1 MANPLPYLASNKN
14 LPTLFEKITSAKIPD
29 TFTLMFLQNTIGLK
43 GSNDRQLIPFL
54 RYMGFLDQ
62 ANVPTATYRLLKGD
76 KKKTAWATGL
86 RNAYRPLFDADED
99 ADELPFEKLK
109 SLVSQVAG
117 TDDAATARIA
127 STFST
132 AAKLGDF
139 KAEPTEEPL
148 KEDDVKED
156 PPTDTKTNQNNGNN
170 GGGRAMQPEFHYNIQ
185 VHLPSNGSEETYLNI
200 FNAIRK
206 TFQ

>member
-29 TFTLMFLQNTIGLK
+29 TFTLIFLQNTIGLK

-62 ANVPTATYRLLKGD
+62 ANVPTATYRLLKGE
-76 KKKTAWATGL
+76 KKKIAWANGL
-86 RNAYRPLFDADED
+86 RGAYRPLFDADED

-109 SLVSQVAG
+109 SLISQVAG

-139 KAEPTEEPL
+139 NTAQTDESV

-156 PPTDTKTNQNNGNN
+156 PPADTKTNQSNGNN
-170 GGGRAMQPEFHYNIQ
+170 GGGKAMQPEFHYNIQ